1 MKRSR
6 VVVLLCVPLL
16 YGSYAEYLSAQRKF
30 KLIEGERLQRGSRVT
45 LTKSELNAYA
55 QQEIAQSFPGGV
67 RDARLELA
75 NGAATGSAM
84 VDFGKVQR
92 AQGKPP
98 GWLMSKILDG
108 ERPVEV
114 TALIR
119 SSNGHATVDVQS
131 VKISGV
137 AIEGR
142 VLDFVIHNYLMPN
155 YPEAKIGQPFALNH
169 RIDRLDVKPSAVDVV
184 IR

>member
-6 VVVLLCVPLL
+6 VVLLLCVPLL

-75 NGAATGSAM
+75 NGAATI
-84 VDFGKVQR
+84 V
-92 AQGKPP
+92 PP
-98 GWLMSKILDG
+98 
-108 ERPVEV
+108 P
-114 TALIR
+114 TT
-119 SSNGHATVDVQS
+119 SSTPAC
-131 VKISGV
+131 
-137 AIEGR
+137 GR
-142 VLDFVIHNYLMPN
+142 LVRM
-155 YPEAKIGQPFALNH
+155 
-169 RIDRLDVKPSAVDVV
+169 
-184 IR
+184 